1 MLSQEYEYI
10 EIPKE
15 QYNMLN
21 KAVKEMNTPHYSA
34 EDFINAQ
41 IKEAIEKYEE
51 WKQAKKKAK
60 SLIKTRARCV

>member
-21 KAVKEMNTPHYSA
+21 KTVKEMNTPHYSA

-41 IKEAIEKYEE
+41 IREVLERYQER
-51 WKQAKKKAK
+51 KQA
-60 SLIKTRARCV
+60 SERTR